1 MGQTIYFNRSKI
13 PFSVSEWDKIKSYA
27 NYLARENGAEI
38 EDRSEGLDE
47 IHLLAR
53 SDDLEHWTTESF
65 CLFQAINYDNNDE
78 DRGYN
83 FNFVKTYHVQPFESV
98 IISILKFSQH
108 IAPWVIMETSSDSV
122 EGVL

>member
-13 PFSVSEWDKIKSYA
+13 PFSVFEWEKIKSYA

-38 EDRSEGLDE
+38 EDRSDGLDE

-53 SDDLEHWTTESF
+53 SDDREHWTESF
-65 CLFQAINYDNNDE
+65 CLFQAINYDEDDE
-78 DRGYN
+78 ERGYD
-83 FNFVKTYHVQPFESV
+83 FNFVKTYSVEPFESV
-98 IISILKFSQH
+98 IISILKYSQH
-108 IAPWVIMETSSDSV
+108 IAPWVILEISSDSV